1 MDTCRTNAA
10 RACAESARA
19 AVRIVAAMPG
29 AALVL
34 AVAFALAG
42 CANRWS
48 DFDRIAP
55 SPGFDEVRETA
66 AWCEDF
72 DPAWWPAIETASAAH
87 EARLAE
93 IERDAWRPFAESMA
107 RLRVQNKRVERGESM
122 AQWRESRAVDAR
134 LAASE
139 RAFGGE
145 LRAALPPRAE
155 PFVALLEARMAFWR
169 ATARWSDGWSRM
181 PGPLEALAPPGAV
194 VADDAVVRA
203 ATDAYLRLAP
213 LAARAADARAAAYF
227 DYLDEA
233 NALGDGIAAREIE
246 MRAPGLDDAARKS
259 RAAEAD
265 RMRKSRDALG
275 RRLDEVVYREID
287 DRLRVAL
294 RAEGRLV
301 AEAVADEAR
310 RARVVGRLDGALL
323 GFAPSRRLVE
333 AAGEIGRRALER
345 RTPREPA
352 LEAEFDALM
361 DGVRAEHARL
371 LEALDAPSMSVRRD
385 AYGDLPGV
393 FKPIESFF
401 KQHDPTALEV
411 GLDGLAAVADGARTP
426 DEALDARGR
435 ADANEEDESD
445 AAPDFDD
452 DDDPLLIQRPK
463 ELRLLAGLPLDAR
476 VIRRLEADLGL
487 PIGVPAGSRAAAE
500 ASDART
506 PFAEAVLAAQIAA
519 VAETATDLERLAALG
534 PGLKELGT
542 MPDPRR
548 AAKDLFREG
557 RTILA
562 RIEGADRRANERVL
576 AEAARLAGVGLD
588 DPRIE
593 LAARRLELRRL
604 LPERAIDPGAEPV
617 LGLGRL
623 ATVDPME
630 VLESCGLDE
639 AERALAEAAIVD
651 RGDELVEAARRARE
665 TMLANLEALLLEA
678 AESYA
683 SGADGTTLPA
693 WRGRAS
699 GAEPAAMRIAIADDL
714 GVLAGE
720 GLRAAMLE
728 ALARRAAPGLLPR
741 LSRAHAALRRFA
753 SGAGLDGDAR
763 AASEPARL
771 AVEALLEQGAR
782 ERTGILHDAL
792 LWRGAFAPAEAI
804 EGEGA
809 WERCARSAPE
819 AWHWRQRL
827 LDADARTV
835 ARCASLLAAFPG
847 FELPADLRAA
857 LTTFPRRPLVP
868 MPPFLGEVD
877 VAAAGKQ
884 ASDAAL
890 KGNAMN
896 IGQTS
901 TAAKTSKG
909 GKFSKD
915 GRNWKDGDTSKD
927 AGGGA
932 PPAGKKPA

>member
-1 MDTCRTNAA
+1 M
-10 RACAESARA
+10 
-19 AVRIVAAMPG
+19 AAMLG
-29 AALVL
+29 AALL
-34 AVAFALAG
+34 LAG

-66 AWCEDF
+66 AWCGAF
-72 DPAWWPAIETASAAH
+72 DPAWWPAIETAYAAH
-87 EARLAE
+87 ETRLAE
-93 IERDAWRPFAESMA
+93 VERDAWRPFAESMA

-122 AQWRESRAVDAR
+122 AQWRQSRAVDAR
-134 LAASE
+134 RAAGE

-169 ATARWSDGWSRM
+169 ATARWSDGWSRVA
-181 PGPLEALAPPGAV
+181 GPLEAFASPGAV

-233 NALGDGIAAREIE
+233 NALGDRIAALDLEL
-246 MRAPGLDDAARKS
+246 RAPDLDEAARKA
-259 RAAEAD
+259 RGGEAK
-265 RMRKSRDALG
+265 RLRKSRDALG

-287 DRLRVAL
+287 DRLRLAL

-301 AEAVADEAR
+301 ADAVADEAR
-310 RARVVGRLDGALL
+310 RAHIVGRLDGALL

-352 LEAEFDALM
+352 LEAEFDEVMA
-361 DGVRAEHARL
+361 GVLAEHARL
-371 LEALDAPSMSVRRD
+371 LEALDAPSMAVRRD
-385 AYGDLPGV
+385 AYSDLPGV
-393 FKPIESFF
+393 LQPIESFF
-401 KQHDPTALEV
+401 ERHDPAALEV
-411 GLDGLAAVADGARTP
+411 GLDGLAAVADGGRTP

-435 ADANEEDESD
+435 EDASDEDESD
-445 AAPDFDD
+445 AEPDLD
-452 DDDPLLIQRPK
+452 DDDPFLIQRPK

-506 PFAEAVLAAQIAA
+506 PFAEAVLAAQAA
-519 VAETATDLERLAALG
+519 AIAETTPDLERLTALG
-534 PGLKELGT
+534 PGLKELGA

-562 RIEGADRRANERVL
+562 RIEAADRRANERVL
-576 AEAARLAGVGLD
+576 AEAARLAGVGMD
-588 DPRIE
+588 DPRLE

-623 ATVDPME
+623 ATIDPME

-651 RGDELVEAARRARE
+651 RGDELVETARRARE
-665 TMLANLEALLLEA
+665 TMLANLEALMLEA

-714 GVLAGE
+714 GALAGD

-741 LSRAHAALRRFA
+741 PSRAHAALRRFA
-753 SGAGLDGDAR
+753 SGAGLDGEAR
-763 AASEPARL
+763 ASSEPARI
-771 AVEALLEQGAR
+771 AVEALLEAGAR
-782 ERTGILHDAL
+782 ERTEILHDAL

-804 EGEGA
+804 EGEDA

-819 AWHWRQRL
+819 GWRWRQRL
-827 LDADARTV
+827 VDVDARTV

-847 FELPADLRAA
+847 FEMPPDLRAA
-857 LTTFPRRPLVP
+857 LATFPRRPLVP

-877 VAAAGKQ
+877 VAAAGKMGMT
-884 ASDAAL
+884 AGKAAL
-890 KGNAMN
+890 KGTAAN
-896 IGQTS
+896 
-901 TAAKTSKG
+901 AAKTSKD
-909 GKFSKD
+909 GKFPKD
-915 GRNWKDGDTSKD
+915 GRNWKDGKTSKD
-927 AGGGA
+927 AGGEA
-932 PPAGKKPA
+932 PAAGKKPA